1 MSIYIGNDL
10 EDRLKALETENGSLR
25 KYNEY
30 HQVVHGIDHVSDL
43 HVDSSFHKQSM
54 KLDNYVK
61 IEEWLDSSLGQT
73 TVIQRLDLKKNH
85 IIQPRPNTKQEKVG

>member
-10 EDRLKALETENGSLR
+10 GDRLETLEVENASLK

-30 HQVVHGIDHVSDL
+30 QQVVDEIDHKSDL
-43 HVDSSFHKQSM
+43 HVDSSFCKRSM

-61 IEEWLDSSLGQT
+61 INEWFDSLIGQSS
-73 TVIQRLDLKKNH
+73 VMQ
-85 IIQPRPNTKQEKVG
+85 